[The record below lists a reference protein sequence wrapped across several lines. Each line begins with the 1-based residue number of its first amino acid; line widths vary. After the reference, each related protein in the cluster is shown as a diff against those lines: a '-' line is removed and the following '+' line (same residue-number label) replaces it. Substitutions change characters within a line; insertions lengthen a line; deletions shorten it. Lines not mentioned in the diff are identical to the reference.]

1 MERKGGLGQLSVPT
15 LRITVTP
22 VASASDVP
30 QPPAEELFEREA
42 MKQQQLEKFKAAAAA
57 AAREAAARD
66 AAAQQQQPTET
77 LEMDEWLMDF
87 AALFR

>member
-15 LRITVTP
+15 LRLTVSP

-30 QPPAEELFEREA
+30 QPPAEEVFEREA
-42 MKQQQLEKFKAAAAA
+42 FRQQQLEKLKAAAQAA
-57 AAREAAARD
+57 QARE
-66 AAAQQQQPTET
+66 AAAQQQQQPAET